1 MAIAWL
7 TSLIIP
13 WLFAAVLAL
22 WPAALDRHA
31 GRLALLGATLTA
43 VGVSASSLLA
53 PPTPALEPLARLAWL
68 PGLGLELLV
77 MRDGLSAMFATL
89 TAWIA
94 AMVTLFATAYI
105 PHAQEEA
112 ESDRREATFYALL
125 SAFTGAMLGLVSAG
139 NLLQFYLFWELTGLA
154 SFLLIGFWHHQE
166 AARMGATRSFV
177 LTTLGGVAMLVG
189 LLLLGTATGHW
200 NFPDLLAGRDGWR
213 QAPWAGVC
221 AALLLTGA
229 LAKSAQFPFMGWLPG
244 AMAAP
249 TPVSAFLHSSALV
262 AAGVYLVARFFPLFS
277 HTDAWHV
284 MLIASG
290 LVGVVVGGLFALRQ
304 ETFKAMLAYSTISQ
318 YAFIFL
324 GFGLGSAAG
333 AQAGVFAFF
342 VHGILKAA
350 LFLVAGAVTHVSG
363 QKGFADV
370 GGLVHGNPYLAA
382 LAAAVALSLSG
393 VPILG
398 GFYYKEELLNA
409 AYQQG
414 AWILLATMLLGG
426 MLTLLYMLRFL
437 VEIFLDPRNPD
448 QTPCKL
454 PYRMGAAITL
464 LALAALTAGVFP
476 GWINAY
482 VLDPAIGSVMQRPV
496 TFTVELHLSLV
507 FLLSLAVL
515 AFGAGLGAAWRH
527 GRVPRG
533 VILML
538 PLHFSLGGDRLV
550 RAYDALSDRLLS
562 LHSGNLRRY
571 LRLELTAAIGLFA
584 LAWGAIGWALPPAV
598 GALDGALALLLLVS
612 LVSAAATIWL
622 HYHVMAVIALT
633 ISGYAIAAVFALMHG
648 PDVALAQVLVE
659 TLATFSIVLALRQTR
674 LIDPQHTTMVSAGK
688 LDWGRWAIALGVGGG
703 VGWGTFWSAGHR
715 PQDSIGAWYAEHGF
729 AKTGMH
735 DLVTAILTD
744 FRALDTAIE
753 ILVFVSAALAVVA
766 LFGRLPAAAEAPHP
780 GGTPHE

>member
-1 MAIAWL
+1 VAIAWL
-7 TSLIIP
+7 ASLIIP
-13 WLFAAVLAL
+13 WVFAAALAL

-43 VGVSASSLLA
+43 MCVSASSLLA
-53 PPTPALEPLARLAWL
+53 PPTSALATLADLAWL
-68 PGLGLELLV
+68 PALGLELHWV
-77 MRDGLSAMFATL
+77 RDGLSAMFATL

-94 AMVTLFATAYI
+94 AMVTLFATAYM
-105 PHAQEEA
+105 PHAQAEA
-112 ESDRREATFYALL
+112 GSDRREAVFYALL

-154 SFLLIGFWHHQE
+154 SFLLIGFWHHHE
-166 AARMGATRSFV
+166 AARLGASRSFV

-189 LLLLGTATGHW
+189 LLMLGTATGTW
-200 NFPDLLAGRDGWR
+200 DFQGLLAGRAAWR
-213 QAPWAGVC
+213 DAPWAGAC
-221 AALLLTGA
+221 AGLLLTGA

-262 AAGVYLVARFFPLFS
+262 AAGVYLVARFFPFFS
-277 HTDAWHV
+277 HTDTWHA
-284 MLIASG
+284 MLIGSS
-290 LVGVVVGGLFALRQ
+290 LVGVLVGGVFALRQ
-304 ETFKAMLAYSTISQ
+304 EALKAMLAYSTISQ
-318 YAFIFL
+318 YAFILL

-333 AQAGVFAFF
+333 AQAGVYAFF
-342 VHGILKAA
+342 VHAILKAA
-350 LFLVAGAVTHVSG
+350 LFLVAGAVAHVSG
-363 QKGFADV
+363 QTAFADV
-370 GGLVHGNPYLAA
+370 GGLVRSNPYLAA
-382 LAAAVALSLSG
+382 LAAAVGLSLGG

-414 AWILLATMLLGG
+414 AWVLLAAMLLGG

-437 VEIFLDPRNPD
+437 VEVFLDPRTPR
-448 QTPCKL
+448 QTPHRL
-454 PYRMGAAITL
+454 PRRMGAAITVL
-464 LALAALTAGVFP
+464 AFAALAAGVFP
-476 GWINAY
+476 GWINAH

-496 TFTVELHLSLV
+496 TFTVEWHLSLV

-527 GRVPRG
+527 QRVPRDI
-533 VILML
+533 ILRL
-538 PLHFSLGGDRLV
+538 PLRFSLGGDRLV

-562 LHSGNLRRY
+562 LHDGNLRRY

-584 LAWGAIGWALPPAV
+584 LAWGTIGWVLPAPV
-598 GALDGALALLLLVS
+598 GAIDWALALMLLVS
-612 LVSAAATIWL
+612 LMAAAGTLWL
-622 HYHVMAVIALT
+622 HHHVMAVIALT
-633 ISGYAIAAVFALMHG
+633 ISGYALAAVFALMHG

-688 LDWGRWAIALGVGGG
+688 HDWGRWAIALGVGGG
-703 VGWGTFWSAGHR
+703 VGWGTFWSIGHG
-715 PQDSIGAWYAEHGF
+715 PADSVGAWYAREGY
-729 AKTGMH
+729 AETGMA

-766 LFGRLPAAAEAPHP
+766 LFRRHPDAAEAPP
-780 GGTPHE
+780 GGRYE

>member
-1 MAIAWL
+1 VAIAWL
-7 TSLIIP
+7 ASLILP

-22 WPAALDRHA
+22 WPVGHDRHA
-31 GRLALLGATLTA
+31 GRLALVGALLTA
-43 VGVSASSLLA
+43 ACVSASSLLA
-53 PPTPALEPLARLAWL
+53 PPTAALVPVAGFAWL

-94 AMVTLFATAYI
+94 AMVTLFATAYM

-112 ESDRREATFYALL
+112 ESDRSQATFYALL

-139 NLLQFYLFWELTGLA
+139 NLLQFYLFWELTGLC

-166 AARMGATRSFV
+166 AARIGATRSFV
-177 LTTLGGVAMLVG
+177 LTTLGGVAMLIG

-213 QAPWAGVC
+213 QAPWAGAC
-221 AALLLTGA
+221 AGLLLVGA

-284 MLIASG
+284 MLIGSG
-290 LVGVVVGGLFALRQ
+290 LFGVLVGGVFALRQ

-370 GGLVHGNPYLAA
+370 GGLVHGNPYLAV
-382 LAAAVALSLSG
+382 LAAAVALSLGG

-414 AWILLATMLLGG
+414 AWLLLATMLLGG

-454 PYRMGAAITL
+454 PLRMGASITL

-476 GWINAY
+476 EWINVY

-527 GRVPRG
+527 RRVPRG
-533 VILML
+533 VILRL
-538 PLHFSLGGDRLV
+538 PLRFSLGGDRLV
-550 RAYDALSDRLLS
+550 RVYDGLSDRLLS

-571 LRLELTAAIGLFA
+571 LRFELTAAIGLFA
-584 LAWGAIGWALPPAV
+584 LAWGAIGWVLPPAE
-598 GALDGALALLLLVS
+598 GPFDAALAMLLVVS

-633 ISGYAIAAVFALMHG
+633 ISGYALAAVFALMHG

-688 LDWGRWAIALGVGGG
+688 RDWGRWAIALGVGGG

-766 LFGRLPAAAEAPHP
+766 LFRRQPDAAEAQ
-780 GGTPHE
+780 PHE